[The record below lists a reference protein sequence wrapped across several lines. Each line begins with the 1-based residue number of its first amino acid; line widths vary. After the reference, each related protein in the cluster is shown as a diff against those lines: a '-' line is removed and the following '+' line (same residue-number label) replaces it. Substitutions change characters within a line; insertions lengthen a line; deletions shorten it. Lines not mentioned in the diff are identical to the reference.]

1 MSVSIHSRPGVQC
14 PGVQVAAGWRL
25 SCSFNVATDE
35 LLQGLRAVQVT
46 SDLQLRPADRTHPQ
60 CIHHP
65 WRSGSA
71 TLTREPP
78 TNTPSQGVG
87 GGGGAPLSGSCLPG
101 LHQIILG
108 DLCVCAP
115 FGSTADVQAS
125 ACLVFL
131 RTAANQPPPLW
142 PY

>member
-1 MSVSIHSRPGVQC
+1 MFLLHICIFEDECLNPQVSSVQG

-60 CIHHP
+60 CIHRP

-78 TNTPSQGVG
+78 TNTPSQEVG
-87 GGGGAPLSGSCLPG
+87 EWGGSSHRQLP
-101 LHQIILG
+101 
-108 DLCVCAP
+108 P
-115 FGSTADVQAS
+115 W
-125 ACLVFL
+125 
-131 RTAANQPPPLW
+131 PPPNNSGRFVCLRSIW
-142 PY
+142 QHC